1 VAVAATHDLE
11 AYQLDAILAFVNSKL
26 DETVYCKCPDGFEQP
41 GSCWLLRRALYGL
54 RRSPILWLQE
64 FTATLKDLGLRE
76 VTDQPCLFVN
86 DNGIIVF
93 FYVDDIV
100 LLCHSNKL
108 PQLHELSTA
117 LKSRYGMR
125 DLGELSWFLGIRII
139 RDRPHKKL

>member
-1 VAVAATHDLE
+1 MDSSNLVAAG
-11 AYQLDAILAFVNSKL
+11 Y
-26 DETVYCKCPDGFEQP
+26 
-41 GSCWLLRRALYGL
+41 
-54 RRSPILWLQE
+54 
-64 FTATLKDLGLRE
+64 
-76 VTDQPCLFVN
+76 
-86 DNGIIVF
+86 
-93 FYVDDIV
+93 YVDDIV